1 MKLTDIVAIIA
12 ILLLVTAVV
21 VMSII
26 AIRLAL
32 PDSKIR
38 FIRPTT
44 AKVYDC
50 IEIAAEKGDR
60 RDIYECGDQSPEKD
74 PGSSAN
80 DEDQGNERWHVC

>member
-1 MKLTDIVAIIA
+1 MKLTDIIAIIA

-38 FIRPTT
+38 YIRPTT

-50 IEIAAEKGDR
+50 IEIRDR
-60 RDIYECGDQSPEKD
+60 RDIYECGNQSVKKD
-74 PGSSAN
+74 SRSSIN
-80 DEDQGNERWHVC
+80 DENESHEGLNVC

>member
-1 MKLTDIVAIIA
+1 MKKTDIIALIA

-38 FIRPTT
+38 FIRPST
-44 AKVYDC
+44 AKVYDLKHIVFRNC
-50 IEIAAEKGDR
+50 KGWEG
-60 RDIYECGDQSPEKD
+60 YL
-74 PGSSAN
+74 
-80 DEDQGNERWHVC
+80 